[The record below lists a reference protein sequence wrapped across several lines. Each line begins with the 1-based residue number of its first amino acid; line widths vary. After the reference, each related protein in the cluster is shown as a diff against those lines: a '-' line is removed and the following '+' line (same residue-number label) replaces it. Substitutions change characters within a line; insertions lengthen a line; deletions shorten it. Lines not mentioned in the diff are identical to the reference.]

1 MPQARNTRVS
11 RVFGQG
17 NAELPIDAPLFVVL
31 PELVGSDV
39 QVGEELRS
47 AVSAESVG

>member
-1 MPQARNTRVS
+1 MPQARKTRVS

-17 NAELPIDAPLFVVL
+17 NAELAIDALFVVL

-47 AVSAESVG
+47 AVPAESVG